1 MANTIKYVD
10 DLNNIKAKVTE
21 LDRLLNAGELGFK
34 LNEVLLTH
42 ASLFRRFCPYKGG
55 DRVQLKES
63 LDIPEGYGW
72 HHCRHFLI
80 KGAIATVKETGY
92 RDDAFTFGLVFDD
105 ESCVHYRT
113 GEIIPTEDDE
123 KHLFYLSE
131 NKIEWAQMLYDNP

>member
-34 LNEVLLTH
+34 LDEVLLTH
-42 ASLFRRFCPYKGG
+42 ASLFSRFCPYKVS

-63 LDIPEGYGW
+63 LDILEGHGW
-72 HHCRHFLI
+72 YHCRHFLI
-80 KGAIATVKETGY
+80 KGATATVKECGY

-105 ESCVHYRT
+105 ESHIHHRT
-113 GEIIPTEDDE
+113 GEIIPAKDDE

-131 NKIEWAQMLYDNP
+131 NKIEAANND

>member
-42 ASLFRRFCPYKGG
+42 ASLFSRFCPYKVG

-63 LDIPEGYGW
+63 LDIPKGHGW
-72 HHCRHFLI
+72 HHCRHFLV
-80 KGAIATVKETGY
+80 KGAVATVKECGY
-92 RDDAFTFGLVFDD
+92 RDDAFIFGLVFDD
-105 ESCVHYRT
+105 ESDIHYLT
-113 GEIIPTEDDE
+113 GEIVPTEGDQ

-131 NKIEWAQMLYDNP
+131 NKIEAVNNE